1 MYISL
6 REMYSTVFFF
16 FTSFIEWNETIY
28 LGALRSTMIIL
39 PANTDVLLP
48 FAKLASK
55 NFLLYSNL
63 ITRQ

>member
-1 MYISL
+1 
-6 REMYSTVFFF
+6 MYSTVF

-28 LGALRSTMIIL
+28 LGALRSSMIIL

-48 FAKLASK
+48 FAKLASN

-63 ITRQ
+63 ITR